1 MNNYKLFI
9 NGEFVDSKSNKT
21 TAVINPST
29 EEIVSHV
36 PQGVES
42 DVQQAVKHA
51 KEAQKNWGLLPAI
64 KRAQYLSAIAKE
76 IRKNKEHLKNII
88 SEEQG
93 KILSLADAE
102 VNTAA
107 DTLDFIAGW
116 ARRYEG
122 DIVQSD
128 REKENILIFKQPIGV
143 IGGILPWNFPFTL
156 IARKMAPALL
166 AGNSIII
173 KPATDTPNSA
183 FEFAKIVSEVGLP
196 KGIFNVVSGDRTVGN
211 ALVTHPDVD
220 MITFTGS
227 TSTGAQI
234 MKDASDTI
242 KKVSLELGGK
252 APAIVMDD
260 ADIDIAVDAI
270 VNSRIVNSGQVCICA
285 ERVYVQEGIYDE
297 FVRRYIE
304 KMSSVTY
311 GNPLQQGIDMGP
323 LINENQL
330 KGVEKKVEYA
340 IQQGAKLALGG
351 ERGEQ
356 EKGFYYKPT
365 VLLECRQEM
374 EIVQEEVFGPVTP
387 IVKFKTL
394 DDAIEMAN
402 DSDYG
407 LSSSIYSNNVNTI
420 MRLCNELEYGETYVN
435 RENAEALN
443 GFHTGWKKS
452 GLGGED
458 GKYGLE
464 EYFNKHTV
472 YMKYY

>member
-1 MNNYKLFI
+1 LKHYKLFI
-9 NGEFVDSKSNKT
+9 NGEFLESQSKET
-21 TAVINPST
+21 TEVISPST
-29 EEIVSHV
+29 ELAVSQV
-36 PQGVES
+36 PKGNEA
-42 DVQQAVKHA
+42 DVKTAVKHA
-51 KEAQKNWGLLPAI
+51 KNAQKGWALLPAI
-64 KRAQYLSAIAKE
+64 QRAQYLSAIAKK
-76 IRKNKEHLKNII
+76 IRENKEHLKHVI

-93 KILSLADAE
+93 KTLSLADGE

-122 DIVQSD
+122 DILQSD

-156 IARKMAPALL
+156 VARKMAPALL
-166 AGNSIII
+166 AGNSIVI

-196 KGIFNVVSGDRTVGN
+196 KGIFNVISGDRTVGN

-227 TSTGAQI
+227 TSTGAKI
-234 MKDASDTI
+234 MKDAADTI

-260 ADIDIAVDAI
+260 ADIDIAVNSI
-270 VNSRIVNSGQVCICA
+270 VSSRIVNSGQVCVCA
-285 ERVYVQEGIYDE
+285 ERVYVQEGIYDK
-297 FVRRYIE
+297 FVKQYIE
-304 KMSSVTY
+304 QMSSVTY
-311 GNPLQQGIDMGP
+311 GDPLHQDVDIGP
-323 LINENQL
+323 LVNENQL
-330 KGVEKKVEYA
+330 KDVENKVEYA
-340 IQQGAKLALGG
+340 VQQGAKLALGG

-365 VLLECRQEM
+365 VLLDCRQEM
-374 EIVQEEVFGPVTP
+374 DIVQEEIFGPVTP

-420 MRLCNELEYGETYVN
+420 MRLSNELEYGETYVN